1 MSETGEPTVRSP
13 VLRALVQ
20 VGAAGGVGALVLP
33 YGFTYFVYAAWAG
46 GGVGALLVGALFVA
60 VVTGL
65 LVAVAALTREASRMT
80 GTRGGRV
87 RWALIVAGLGSV
99 AWLVAFA
106 VCAKA
111 EPDVHRNAMATVP
124 FSALPY
130 ALVAGLLLRQ
140 WYARLGA
147 AACAVAS
154 VVGLLAVLAGTV
166 PDEVDVRL
174 AAADLD
180 RGTVFVTDIPGYHRV
195 PYQSVMEPDDPRS
208 VPPERY
214 VTLYAY
220 PDDQTGDC
228 APGNPHDDVTPV
240 SPCTVER
247 PGLTYTVGVTHHQY
261 FHRRGTL
268 LLRIVGSIAVERD
281 VLRDAVLTARPTANP
296 GVHTTDIDGYE
307 VVVQS
312 EQHGTLF
319 EPEDKTQLPSA
330 KRVEV
335 HASPGSEAG
344 DCAAFRNST
353 TPSPYLEC
361 VDERPGLYYRRLD
374 DKHLYLARHGS
385 VEVRVM
391 GGLGVDRDVL
401 RDAAVSARP
410 ATDDELMTILPPA
423 PPPGTLSVV
432 DRLAVFAKDLLG

>member
-1 MSETGEPTVRSP
+1 MSETGETTARSP
-13 VLRALVQ
+13 VLRALLQ

-33 YGFTYFVYAAWAG
+33 FGFTYFVYAAWVG
-46 GGVGALLVGALFVA
+46 GGVGTLLIGALFVA

-65 LVAVAALTREASRMT
+65 LVAVAAVTREASRMT

-87 RWALIVAGLGSV
+87 GWALIVAGLGSV

-106 VCAKA
+106 VCATA
-111 EPDVHRNAMATVP
+111 EPDLNRNAMATFP

-130 ALVAGLLLRQ
+130 ALAAGLLLRQ
-140 WYARLGA
+140 WYAKLGA
-147 AACAVAS
+147 AACTVAS

-174 AAADLD
+174 AAANLS

-208 VPPERY
+208 VPPPRY

-220 PDDQTGDC
+220 PDDPTGDC
-228 APGNPHDDVTPV
+228 EPHPEDATMAGF
-240 SPCTVER
+240 PCTVER
-247 PGLTYTVGVTHHQY
+247 PGLTYTAGVTDHQY
-261 FHRRGTL
+261 FYRKGTL
-268 LLRIVGSIAVERD
+268 LLRIVGSLAVDRD
-281 VLRDAVLTARPTANP
+281 VLRDAILNARPTAKP
-296 GVHTTDIDGYE
+296 RVHTTDINGYE
-307 VVVQS
+307 AL
-312 EQHGTLF
+312 EQGSPPAMGF
-319 EPEDKTQLPSA
+319 QPEDKALLPSA
-330 KRVEV
+330 KTVEV
-335 HASPGSEAG
+335 SASTGSEAG

-385 VEVRVM
+385 MEVRVM
-391 GGLGVDRDVL
+391 GGLGVDRNVL

-423 PPPGTLSVV
+423 PPPDEHSVI
-432 DRLAVFAKDLLG
+432 DRLADFAKDLLG